1 MCSVWILCFLISA
14 VAAIVYG
21 AASLCYYTE
30 LDEYYT
36 TTQFVQL

>member
-1 MCSVWILCFLISA
+1 
-14 VAAIVYG
+14 VYG